1 MCHFMC
7 GVTTHQTTVG
17 SLLETYINT
26 VYVYG
31 LYDRLMLNAVSVEF
45 QPFNGCVF

>member
-1 MCHFMC
+1 MCHFMF
-7 GVTTHQTTVG
+7 GITTHQTTVG

-31 LYDRLMLNAVSVEF
+31 LNDRLMLKAVSVEF